1 MVWAAPDGNRTTFT
15 PPLATH
21 NTPLALTVNPMGQ
34 STPTTTIALDTF
46 EARYA
51 AYRAELE
58 PREQQWFD
66 ELVCRARRHSNA
78 INRRPHLDFERP
90 VMLAMLLEGMR
101 LMDDQSRDMQM
112 LRKDLDEALRV
123 LCDAGL
129 AEKRPPR
136 LDPMTAFATGQTVLA
151 EG

>member
-1 MVWAAPDGNRTTFT
+1 
-15 PPLATH
+15 
-21 NTPLALTVNPMGQ
+21 MGQ
-34 STPTTTIALDTF
+34 STPTTTTALDTF

-51 AYRAELE
+51 AFRAELE
-58 PREQQWFD
+58 PREQAWFD

-101 LMDDQSRDMQM
+101 LMEDQGREMEG
-112 LRKDLDEALRV
+112 LRRELEEALAALRGV
-123 LCDAGL
+123 GL
-129 AEKRPPR
+129 VESKVKPPT
-136 LDPMTAFATGQTVLA
+136 LPELGMTGQTVLV